1 MNMLTKLVSGVNRDK
16 YHIDKKIKQKLL
28 LLNDIQVN
36 FNKVYI
42 KLKDV
47 LAKKKGD
54 IRQAVSGR
62 YSFSNRSVI
71 RQDPSLK
78 TNQIRLPFACL
89 LEYLQQ
95 LIINILVKSFNI
107 SYADAYKKWRLCQF
121 SGYDQTV
128 YNIID
133 GIIKDHNGL
142 PVLINVCPIS
152 W

>member
-1 MNMLTKLVSGVNRDK
+1 M
-16 YHIDKKIKQKLL
+16 
-28 LLNDIQVN
+28 
-36 FNKVYI
+36 
-42 KLKDV
+42 
-47 LAKKKGD
+47 
-54 IRQAVSGR
+54 SGR

-95 LIINILVKSFNI
+95 LIINILVKSLNI

-121 SGYDQTV
+121 SGYDQTI

-142 PVLINVCPIS
+142 PILINRNPTINYGSILRMTCIGINMDYTMSIPIPILKPLAADFDGEV
-152 W
+152 